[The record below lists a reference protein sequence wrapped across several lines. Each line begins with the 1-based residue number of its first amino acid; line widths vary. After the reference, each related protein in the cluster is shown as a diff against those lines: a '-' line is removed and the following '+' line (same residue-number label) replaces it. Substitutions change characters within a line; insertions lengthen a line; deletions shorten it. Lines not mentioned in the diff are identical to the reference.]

1 MIVLFLFQTDGFASS
16 QLRAPLAQLL
26 GIDPATI
33 TRGRMTYDLRRLRL
47 HGIIERIDATH
58 RYRVTPHGLR
68 IALFF
73 SRTWTRL
80 LRPGLS
86 LAAPHAHDSRLH
98 NAFTRLEQEIDRFAR
113 QQKCAA

>member
-1 MIVLFLFQTDGFASS
+1 MFLFQTDGFRSS
-16 QLRAPLAQLL
+16 ELRAPLAQLL

-47 HGIIERIDATH
+47 HQILERVEGTH
-58 RYRVTPHGLR
+58 RYRVTTDGLR
-68 IALFF
+68 IAIFF

-86 LAAPHAHDSRLH
+86 LAAPSAADSTLQHAF
-98 NAFTRLEQEIDRFAR
+98 ARLEQQIDRFA
-113 QQKCAA
+113 QQHKCAA